1 MKHGMIALMVL
12 SVCVLQ
18 GSLAD
23 AMETNRPSS
32 LISGPTDP
40 LPPKPVPAPPSPGPP
55 EPKQP
60 NQPNQ
65 PNQTLSRI

>member
-12 SVCVLQ
+12 SMCVLQ
-18 GSLAD
+18 GSLAE
-23 AMETNRPSS
+23 AMETNRFSS
-32 LISGPTDP
+32 LVSGPTDP

-65 PNQTLSRI
+65 TLSRI